1 MGVQS
6 ATITEPTA
14 TDRDRI
20 AVSQTPSGA
29 GDLTLTANL
38 EQGEATLIG
47 IYGGSDES
55 GKTFT
60 VTGTDANS
68 RVMTEVITGPNAT
81 TTYGAKYFKTVSK
94 IAVSAATTGAVE
106 AGVSIYTSASKILR
120 SNWRSSDYGVGFG
133 CVISIGGAMTYT
145 VQHTFDDVTKETEG
159 ETWFNHSDIAAKT
172 ANADGNYAYR
182 VQGYRVITTAY
193 TSGSVTGKFV
203 EN

>member
-6 ATITEPTA
+6 ATISTPTA

-20 AVSQTPSGA
+20 AASQTPGAA

-38 EQGEATLIG
+38 TQGAATLIS

-60 VTGTDANS
+60 VTGTDANG
-68 RVMTEVITGPNAT
+68 RAMTEAITGPNAT
-81 TTYGAKYFKTVSK
+81 TVFGAKYFKTVSQ

-106 AGVSIYTSASKILR
+106 AGVSIATTASNILR

-133 CVISIGGAMTYT
+133 CVLSSGASLTYT
-145 VQHTFDDVTKETEG
+145 VQHTFDDVTTATEG
-159 ETWFNHSDIAAKT
+159 ETWFDHSDVAAKT

-193 TSGSVTGKFV
+193 ASGSVTGKFV